1 MTAVAQYGCPRPLLL
16 AALGRARP
24 LLSLL
29 WLPLLLMACATQP
42 AVRRTGPSPQPASPA
57 QAAAGTAVPELAA
70 VIKAAADKSE
80 HESDAAARGQ
90 LAAQAS
96 QAADSCLAQAPGA
109 AACLYGRAIASGLEA
124 RAHPLHASELL
135 KSMLENLGR
144 AETAQADYD
153 EAGPARVRALVLL
166 KAPPWPLGPGDAAE
180 GLKAAQRAI
189 ALRPDYPPNE
199 LALAQA
205 QAKNGDPD
213 AARASYAR
221 ARELAMARPPS
232 AERDDWLHEAQA
244 GE

>member
-1 MTAVAQYGCPRPLLL
+1 LIG
-16 AALGRARP
+16 
-24 LLSLL
+24 
-29 WLPLLLMACATQP
+29 LPLLLMACTTHP
-42 AVRRTGPSPQPASPA
+42 AVRPAGPSPPPDSTT

-80 HESDAAARGQ
+80 HESNAAARGQ

-96 QAADSCLAQAPGA
+96 QAADSCMAQAPAA
-109 AACLYGRAIASGLEA
+109 AACLYGRAVASGLEA
-124 RAHPLHASELL
+124 RAHPMHASELL

-180 GLKAAQRAI
+180 GLKAAQRAS
-189 ALRPDYPPNE
+189 ALRPDYPPNQ
-199 LALAQA
+199 LVLAQA
-205 QAKNGDPD
+205 LAKNGDQD

-221 ARELAMARPPS
+221 ARRLAMARPAS
-232 AERDDWLHEAQA
+232 TERDDWVHEAEA
-244 GE
+244 GQ